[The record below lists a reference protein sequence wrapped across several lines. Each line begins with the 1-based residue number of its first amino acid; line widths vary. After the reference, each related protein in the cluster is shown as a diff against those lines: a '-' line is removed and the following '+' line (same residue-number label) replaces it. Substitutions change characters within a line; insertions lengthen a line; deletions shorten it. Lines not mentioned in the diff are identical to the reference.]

1 MLDFKCMTKYFHA
14 QGRIVQRILR
24 LTLAMGLHLLLG
36 ACAASTSQQAQP
48 IVGAAAPDF
57 VLPTLSGETLRLS
70 ELQGRV
76 VIVNFW
82 ATWCPPCLNE
92 TPRLVRWYEQHQAE
106 GLAVLGVDTLYQDSR
121 DAVEAFTREQQ
132 VSYPVLLDDVGEIS
146 RQWQARQ
153 LPRSYVID
161 RAGMVRFVR
170 IGELTERDFEQQV
183 LPLLRQAAGTQPRAA
198 TR

>member
-1 MLDFKCMTKYFHA
+1 MIEYHRV
-14 QGRIVQRILR
+14 RIVHWILR
-24 LTLAMGLHLLLG
+24 LALAVGLLLLIG
-36 ACAASTSQQAQP
+36 CAASTAQPTQP

-57 VLPTLSGETLRLS
+57 ALPALSGEPLRLS
-70 ELQGRV
+70 ELRGRV

-82 ATWCPPCLNE
+82 ASWCPPCLNE
-92 TPRLVRWYEQHQAE
+92 TPRLVRWYEQHQSD

-121 DAVEAFTREQQ
+121 EAVETFAREQQ
-132 VSYPVLLDDVGEIS
+132 ISYPVLLDDVGEIS

-161 RAGMVRFVR
+161 REGVVRFVR

-183 LPLLRQAAGTQPRAA
+183 LPLLQQS
-198 TR
+198 